1 MKLTRQERSWILYD
15 VACSAFT
22 MVISTIIPIYF
33 ASLTAA
39 ANIPDNLST
48 AYWGYATSISTLIM
62 ALLAPILGAIAD
74 YEGMKKKLFT
84 FFLCIGVV
92 MALSLSFVQQW
103 AVYLGIFVLAKLGYS
118 ACNVFYDSMLVD
130 VTSNERMDR
139 VSSYGFAWGYIGSC
153 IPFIAGILFILI
165 TPFGMSTAMAT
176 QIAVA
181 LSVVWWAVLTGPLLK
196 NVRQTH
202 CLENRNNKVSDAFRR
217 LFQTLRTIRKNK
229 PLFYFILAYFF
240 YIDGVYTIISM
251 ATKYGDEVGID
262 STHLILALLLTQI
275 VAFPFAIWA
284 GRLAEKWGSLRLIK
298 VFIAVYA
305 AVCLFA
311 IQLDKPWEF
320 WLLAVIVGMAQGGI
334 QSLSRSYYGKMV
346 PKEESNEYFGFF
358 DIFGKFAD
366 FFGPLLLAVVSTA
379 TGRSNYGVSA
389 LVVLFIVGFIL
400 LSRIPSHMEQ
410 KQ

>member
-1 MKLTRQERSWILYD
+1 MEERAVMKLTRQERSWILYD

-176 QIAVA
+176 
-181 LSVVWWAVLTGPLLK
+181 
-196 NVRQTH
+196 
-202 CLENRNNKVSDAFRR
+202 
-217 LFQTLRTIRKNK
+217 
-229 PLFYFILAYFF
+229 
-240 YIDGVYTIISM
+240 
-251 ATKYGDEVGID
+251 
-262 STHLILALLLTQI
+262 
-275 VAFPFAIWA
+275 
-284 GRLAEKWGSLRLIK
+284 
-298 VFIAVYA
+298 
-305 AVCLFA
+305 
-311 IQLDKPWEF
+311 
-320 WLLAVIVGMAQGGI
+320 
-334 QSLSRSYYGKMV
+334 
-346 PKEESNEYFGFF
+346 
-358 DIFGKFAD
+358 
-366 FFGPLLLAVVSTA
+366 
-379 TGRSNYGVSA
+379 
-389 LVVLFIVGFIL
+389 
-400 LSRIPSHMEQ
+400 
-410 KQ
+410 